1 MHIRVY
7 VLTLTI
13 FKMKY
18 YTFPCCFA
26 SDISVILPG
35 RRLRNGLSLYLSRR
49 IRGWTRWRINGWC
62 LVVIWS
68 LYLIRHHVCLSWSEL
83 WMVLLGIDLSTRFTI
98 TVERTTRT
106 AEAGYDGNDDGD
118 EDNWTDNSACI
129 SFIAPTTVWTN
140 SSTTT
145 LSVYT
150 LMVVW
155 TRTRSQIF
163 HTFSVTAQLARNAV
177 WVAPTGTWKRVTDAS
192 AITALLT
199 LFTFVVLNTDTRRSI
214 INASAI
220 TARLVNFTLMVIW
233 TEGCCTS

>member
-1 MHIRVY
+1 M
-7 VLTLTI
+7 
-13 FKMKY
+13 
-18 YTFPCCFA
+18 FPCCFA
-26 SDISVILPG
+26 SDISVILPW

-68 LYLIRHHVCLSWSEL
+68 LYLICRHMCLSWSEL
-83 WMVLLGIDLSTRFTI
+83 WMALLGIDLSTRFTI

-118 EDNWTDNSACI
+118 EDNWTDHSACI

-150 LMVVW
+150 LIVVQ
-155 TRTRSQIF
+155 TRTLSRQDG
-163 HTFSVTAQLARNAV
+163 NA
-177 WVAPTGTWKRVTDAS
+177 KED
-192 AITALLT
+192 
-199 LFTFVVLNTDTRRSI
+199 FD
-214 INASAI
+214 
-220 TARLVNFTLMVIW
+220 
-233 TEGCCTS
+233 

>member
-1 MHIRVY
+1 M
-7 VLTLTI
+7 
-13 FKMKY
+13 
-18 YTFPCCFA
+18 FPCCFA
-26 SDISVILPG
+26 SDISVILPW

-68 LYLIRHHVCLSWSEL
+68 LYLICRHMCLSWSEL
-83 WMVLLGIDLSTRFTI
+83 WMALLGIDLSTRFTI

-150 LMVVW
+150 LIVVQ
-155 TRTRSQIF
+155 TRPLSRQDG
-163 HTFSVTAQLARNAV
+163 NA
-177 WVAPTGTWKRVTDAS
+177 KED
-192 AITALLT
+192 
-199 LFTFVVLNTDTRRSI
+199 FD
-214 INASAI
+214 
-220 TARLVNFTLMVIW
+220 
-233 TEGCCTS
+233 